1 MDFFSAMLLGLI
13 QGLTEFLPV
22 SSSGHLVLTQSMMS
36 SFEQPGLL
44 FDTLLHF
51 ATLCAV
57 MIFFRK
63 KIKTL
68 FIALSGLFIHSNR
81 VTYYENKNYLWG
93 IILASIPTAIIGLS
107 LVHPVETY
115 LSSPVYVGYALIV
128 TSILLMLSDRAVGIS
143 KISKPVAVVLGIVQ
157 GLAVIPGISRSGS
170 TIAAALFLKIKREEA
185 AEFSFLMSLPAI
197 LGATILQIRKLDS
210 FDMEL
215 LPVYIAGMAVAFVS
229 GLFGIGIMIQLVKT
243 ASLKFFALYCLCMG
257 IVAIIWM

>member
-1 MDFFSAMLLGLI
+1 MNYLNAILLGLI

-22 SSSGHLVLTQSMMS
+22 SSSGHLVLTQSLMT

-57 MIFFRK
+57 LIFFRK
-63 KIKTL
+63 KVKELI
-68 FIALSGLFIHSNR
+68 IAFSGLFIHSNR
-81 VTYYENKNYLWG
+81 VVYYDNRQYLWG

-107 LVHPVETY
+107 LVEPVETY
-115 LSSPVYVGYALIV
+115 LTMPVYVGYALIV
-128 TSILLMLSDRAVGIS
+128 TSLLLVFSDKAGGSS
-143 KISKPVAVVLGIVQ
+143 KISTPVAILIGIVQ

-170 TIAAALFLKIKREEA
+170 TIAAALFLKVKREEA

-197 LGATILQIRKLDS
+197 LGATILQLRKLDS

-215 LPVYIAGMAVAFVS
+215 LPIYSAGMLAAFIS
-229 GLFGIGIMIQLVKT
+229 GIIGIGVMMQVVKN
-243 ASLKFFALYCLCMG
+243 ASLKFFAFYCLIIG
-257 IVAIIWM
+257 IVAIVWM